1 MMKYIKDNRKLDNGC
16 YISEI
21 LIDLSLLFWQIYVI
35 DLSKLQK
42 QPLEVIY
49 KKDTHNN
56 FANLCWSLFFNKVV
70 GLKLAT
76 LSEKRLQQL

>member
-21 LIDLSLLFWQIYVI
+21 LI

>member
-1 MMKYIKDNRKLDNGC
+1 MMKYIKDNRKLDNRC

-21 LIDLSLLFWQIYVI
+21 LI